1 MAEDEGAINE
11 MQAALAAQLLQLRPR
26 DLLTQTAVM
35 LANQAAIRIGMASP
49 EHADREQ
56 AREAIDA
63 LAGVIE
69 LLAPT
74 AEPDELEALRRDLAQ
89 LRMAFV
95 QSGEPAAPP
104 PAADEPPPED
114 EGPGEERPPIWTPR
128 RRGLTGRI
136 DARGLPRR
144 PMDAPAGFLDAVA
157 PEPVADVSRHL
168 AESQARAHPAYVT
181 HQACYD
187 RHRAPRCA

>member
-1 MAEDEGAINE
+1 VAEDSQQAGGDDIR
-11 MQAALAAQLLQLRPR
+11 AALAAQLLQLRPR

-63 LAGVIE
+63 LAGIVE

-74 AEPDELEALRRDLAQ
+74 AEPEELEALRRDLAQ

-95 QSGEPAAPP
+95 QSGATEAPP
-104 PAADEPPPED
+104 PAAGEPPDD
-114 EGPGEERPPIWTPR
+114 EGPGEERPPIWTP
-128 RRGLTGRI
+128 GGE
-136 DARGLPRR
+136 
-144 PMDAPAGFLDAVA
+144 V
-157 PEPVADVSRHL
+157 
-168 AESQARAHPAYVT
+168 
-181 HQACYD
+181 
-187 RHRAPRCA
+187 

>member
-1 MAEDEGAINE
+1 MAEDEGAVGGDE
-11 MQAALAAQLLQLRPR
+11 LRAALAAQLLQLRPR

-63 LAGVIE
+63 LAGVVE

-95 QSGEPAAPP
+95 KSGAAAAPP
-104 PAADEPPPED
+104 PAAEEPEDD
-114 EGPGEERPPIWTPR
+114 EGPGEERPPIWTP
-128 RRGLTGRI
+128 GGE
-136 DARGLPRR
+136 
-144 PMDAPAGFLDAVA
+144 V
-157 PEPVADVSRHL
+157 
-168 AESQARAHPAYVT
+168 
-181 HQACYD
+181 
-187 RHRAPRCA
+187 

>member
-1 MAEDEGAINE
+1 MAEDEEAPGGEDIR
-11 MQAALAAQLLQLRPR
+11 AALAAQLLQLRPR

-35 LANQAAIRIGMASP
+35 LANQAAIRLGMASP

-63 LAGVIE
+63 LAGVVE

-95 QSGEPAAPP
+95 QMAPPEPP
-104 PAADEPPPED
+104 PAAGPPAAPRSRPAD
-114 EGPGEERPPIWTPR
+114 EGPGEERPPIWTP
-128 RRGLTGRI
+128 GGE
-136 DARGLPRR
+136 
-144 PMDAPAGFLDAVA
+144 V
-157 PEPVADVSRHL
+157 
-168 AESQARAHPAYVT
+168 
-181 HQACYD
+181 
-187 RHRAPRCA
+187 

>member
-1 MAEDEGAINE
+1 MAEDPEEAGGPQEAGGDD
-11 MQAALAAQLLQLRPR
+11 MRAALAAQLLQLRPH

-63 LAGVIE
+63 LAGVVE

-74 AEPDELEALRRDLAQ
+74 AEPEELEALRHDLAQ

-95 QSGEPAAPP
+95 QSGAAQAPP
-104 PAADEPPPED
+104 AGQESPAGA
-114 EGPGEERPPIWTPR
+114 EGPGEERPPIWTP
-128 RRGLTGRI
+128 GGE
-136 DARGLPRR
+136 
-144 PMDAPAGFLDAVA
+144 V
-157 PEPVADVSRHL
+157 
-168 AESQARAHPAYVT
+168 
-181 HQACYD
+181 
-187 RHRAPRCA
+187 

>member
-1 MAEDEGAINE
+1 MAEDEGAVGGDE
-11 MQAALAAQLLQLRPR
+11 MRAALAAQLLQLRPR

-63 LAGVIE
+63 LAGVVE

-89 LRMAFV
+89 LRMAYV
-95 QSGEPAAPP
+95 QSGAASSPP
-104 PAADEPPPED
+104 PAAEQPED
-114 EGPGEERPPIWTPR
+114 ERPGEERPPIWTP
-128 RRGLTGRI
+128 GGE
-136 DARGLPRR
+136 
-144 PMDAPAGFLDAVA
+144 V
-157 PEPVADVSRHL
+157 
-168 AESQARAHPAYVT
+168 
-181 HQACYD
+181 
-187 RHRAPRCA
+187 

>member
-95 QSGEPAAPP
+95 QSGEPAPPP
-104 PAADEPPPED
+104 PAADEPPPDD
-114 EGPGEERPPIWTPR
+114 EGPGEERPPIWTP
-128 RRGLTGRI
+128 GGE
-136 DARGLPRR
+136 
-144 PMDAPAGFLDAVA
+144 V
-157 PEPVADVSRHL
+157 
-168 AESQARAHPAYVT
+168 
-181 HQACYD
+181 
-187 RHRAPRCA
+187 

>member
-1 MAEDEGAINE
+1 MAEDEGAVATRCS
-11 MQAALAAQLLQLRPR
+11 AALAAQLLQLRPR

-63 LAGVIE
+63 LAGVVE

-95 QSGEPAAPP
+95 QSGERRRAAAGCGR
-104 PAADEPPPED
+104 AAAGGRGARRGAPSDLD
-114 EGPGEERPPIWTPR
+114 AG
-128 RRGLTGRI
+128 RRGLT
-136 DARGLPRR
+136 
-144 PMDAPAGFLDAVA
+144 
-157 PEPVADVSRHL
+157 SSH
-168 AESQARAHPAYVT
+168 
-181 HQACYD
+181 
-187 RHRAPRCA
+187 

>member
-1 MAEDEGAINE
+1 MAEDEGAVNE

-35 LANQAAIRIGMASP
+35 LANQAAIRMGMASP

-95 QSGEPAAPP
+95 QSGEPAPPP
-104 PAADEPPPED
+104 PATDEPPPED

-128 RRGLTGRI
+128 GE
-136 DARGLPRR
+136 
-144 PMDAPAGFLDAVA
+144 V
-157 PEPVADVSRHL
+157 
-168 AESQARAHPAYVT
+168 
-181 HQACYD
+181 
-187 RHRAPRCA
+187 